1 MTGLPAATEGAGSR
15 SRSDRNMTDVE
26 MRIGIQSAYLQA
38 LKSFREGGVPV
49 GSALLLEGGIAAL
62 GHNRRVQRGSNIL
75 HGEMDCI
82 ENAGHHVDFRKSV
95 LFTTL
100 APCLMC
106 SHSILL
112 FGIPQ
117 LVILDNIN
125 TSDFVTRLPELK
137 SQGVRITVMEHRPS
151 IDLNA
156 RFQTDPSTRRIW
168 MGDVGA

>member
-1 MTGLPAATEGAGSR
+1 
-15 SRSDRNMTDVE
+15 MTDLE
-26 MRIGIQSAYLQA
+26 MCVGVQSAYLQA

-82 ENAGHHVDFRKSV
+82 ENAGQHVDFTKSV

-100 APCLMC
+100 SPCLMC

-112 FGIPQ
+112 FRIPQ
-117 LVILDNIN
+117 VVVLDNVN
-125 TSDFVTRLPELK
+125 TKDFVTDLEELQ
-137 SQGVRITVMEHRPS
+137 SRGVRITVMEHKPS
-151 IDLNA
+151 IDLNC
-156 RFQTDPSTRRIW
+156 RFQTDPSTRKIW

>member
-1 MTGLPAATEGAGSR
+1 
-15 SRSDRNMTDVE
+15 MTDVE
-26 MRIGIQSAYLQA
+26 MSIGIQSAYLQA

-49 GSALLLEGGIAAL
+49 GSALLVEGGIASL

-82 ENAGHHVDFRKSV
+82 ENAGHHVDFTRSV

-100 APCLMC
+100 SPCLMC

-112 FGIPQ
+112 FRIPR
-117 LVILDNIN
+117 LVILDDVN
-125 TSDFVTRLPELK
+125 TSDFVTSLDELRSK
-137 SQGVRITVMEHRPS
+137 GVQITVVEHKPS

-156 RFQTDPSTRRIW
+156 GFQTDPSTRKVW
-168 MGDVGA
+168 MGDVGV